1 MSDGEMKW
9 FLSRRATP
17 AGASVR
23 RLSAAIDDPGK
34 FGKLLS
40 ELPESETL
48 RPRLAAAFFARAWD
62 ATH

>member
-1 MSDGEMKW
+1 MKW